1 MVNAE
6 VTAIIAGASAFAGGV
21 IVAISNYVINRVQAT
36 DARKAELRRALID
49 LGDIVS
55 RIDHRLRIEPEPGKT
70 SRAINEA
77 ISTHAPQ
84 FDHAIGLLRRR
95 LLDPHLDDL
104 TAAMSR
110 SLSTT
115 MVLAPPNLLP
125 APLQG
130 FASASAP
137 NSHEHMRTLSPGQFA
152 RVRGYSLVFTAVRLC
167 SPLIGAAGFE
177 PAIPAPQMRCD
188 TRLRHAP
195 L

>member
-36 DARKAELRRALID
+36 DARKAELRRTLID

-55 RIDHRLRIEPEPGKT
+55 RIDHRLQIEPEPGKT

-137 NSHEHMRTLSPGQFA
+137 NSHEHLRNPLPGPVRLYSGLFA
-152 RVRGYSLVFTAVRLC
+152 RVRLC
-167 SPLIGAAGFE
+167 SQTKSFIGAAGFE